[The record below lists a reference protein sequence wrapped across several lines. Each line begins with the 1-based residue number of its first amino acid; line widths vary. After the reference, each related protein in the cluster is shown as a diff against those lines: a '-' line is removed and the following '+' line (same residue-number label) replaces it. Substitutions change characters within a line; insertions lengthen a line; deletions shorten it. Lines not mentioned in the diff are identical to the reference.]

1 MIFEMLICSDIVKG
15 GDECINILLQHR
27 PWHAMYEH
35 LLNGLLI
42 PTTGLEAPN
51 SDRTSSRAAQEDRA
65 SSEF

>member
-15 GDECINILLQHR
+15 GDECINNILLQHR

-42 PTTGLEAPN
+42 HYRIGGTK
-51 SDRTSSRAAQEDRA
+51 
-65 SSEF
+65 